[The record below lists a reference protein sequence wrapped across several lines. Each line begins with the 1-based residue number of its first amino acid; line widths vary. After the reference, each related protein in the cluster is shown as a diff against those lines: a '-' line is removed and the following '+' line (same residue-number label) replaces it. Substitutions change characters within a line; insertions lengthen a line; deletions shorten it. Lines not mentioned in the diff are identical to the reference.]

1 MRPVQAFVLARGT
14 SVPGTGP
21 QTHAVPLLGRSRQVL
36 WRTHVMAVLD
46 GRGTKGER
54 QLKWQVV
61 PGGVLWQGLL
71 AMLGMLG
78 VEHGL
83 DAQIPLP

>member
-1 MRPVQAFVLARGT
+1 
-14 SVPGTGP
+14 
-21 QTHAVPLLGRSRQVL
+21 
-36 WRTHVMAVLD
+36 MAVLD

-61 PGGVLWQGLL
+61 PAEVLWQELL
-71 AMLGMLG
+71 AMLGILG

-83 DAQIPLP
+83 GAQDPLPYPIQVLSRLHFNPQTPCVM

>member
-1 MRPVQAFVLARGT
+1 MRPAQAVVLARGA

-61 PGGVLWQGLL
+61 PAEVLWQELL

-83 DAQIPLP
+83 GSQDPSP